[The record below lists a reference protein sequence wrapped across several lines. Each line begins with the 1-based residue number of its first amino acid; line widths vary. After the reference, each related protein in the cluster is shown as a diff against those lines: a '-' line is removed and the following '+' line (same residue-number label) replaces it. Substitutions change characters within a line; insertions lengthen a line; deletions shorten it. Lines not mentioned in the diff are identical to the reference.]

1 MNHETGVGH
10 RSDRFAIHSRLNW
23 IALPGGLFSLQTVSE
38 KRREPD
44 IRIAEAV

>member
-1 MNHETGVGH
+1 MKPALATGQTD
-10 RSDRFAIHSRLNW
+10 SAIHSRLNW
-23 IALPGGLFSLQTVSE
+23 IALPGGIFSLQTVSE